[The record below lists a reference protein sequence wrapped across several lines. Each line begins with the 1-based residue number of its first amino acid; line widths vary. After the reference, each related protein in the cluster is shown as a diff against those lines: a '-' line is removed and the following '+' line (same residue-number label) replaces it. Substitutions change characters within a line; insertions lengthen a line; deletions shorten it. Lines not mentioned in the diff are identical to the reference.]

1 MYRYK
6 LKEETPQTPKQY
18 QQTRLNGFD
27 EVIDLIGQIQPLLK
41 EARKK
46 TIKYYN
52 NNPESYDVVYGTDL
66 IKDYLLDITKIL
78 KK

>member
-1 MYRYK
+1 M
-6 LKEETPQTPKQY
+6 EE
-18 QQTRLNGFD
+18 
-27 EVIDLIGQIQPLLK
+27 IDLIGQIQPLLK
-41 EARKK
+41 EARQK
-46 TIKYYN
+46 TIEYYN